1 MAATVAD
8 RLAAVR
14 ERMALACLRC
24 GRSPD
29 EVTLVAVSKRVP
41 EELVIDAC
49 AAGQWELGENRVAD
63 ALARSESLPELLRL
77 RSLDPSLLR
86 WHFIGHLQR
95 NKAGK
100 AAGRFS
106 LVHGV
111 DSLALAERLS
121 LPAQQ
126 RRAREAV
133 LLEVNISG
141 EPQKNGVDPE
151 AAVELAVA
159 VAALPGIDLRGM
171 MGMAR
176 RDDEEA
182 GLRRSFARLR
192 RLCED
197 ARTASGF
204 PLPVLSMGMSADFEA
219 AIAEGS
225 TLVRVGTAIFGP
237 RQEG

>member
-14 ERMALACLRC
+14 ERMAQACLRY
-24 GRSPD
+24 GRAPED
-29 EVTLVAVSKRVP
+29 VTLVAVSKRIP
-41 EELVIDAC
+41 AQLVVDAC

-77 RSLDPSLLR
+77 RNLDPARLR

-106 LVHGV
+106 LVHGL
-111 DSLALAERLS
+111 DSMALAERLS
-121 LPAQQ
+121 LLAQQ
-126 RRAREAV
+126 RQAREAV

-141 EPQKNGVDPE
+141 EQQKNGVDAQ
-151 AAVELAVA
+151 AAVELAAA
-159 VAALPGIDLRGM
+159 VAALPGIELRGM

-176 RDDEEA
+176 WEDDEA

-197 ARTASGF
+197 ARTASGL

-225 TLVRVGTAIFGP
+225 TMVRIGTAIFGP
-237 RQEG
+237 RQAA